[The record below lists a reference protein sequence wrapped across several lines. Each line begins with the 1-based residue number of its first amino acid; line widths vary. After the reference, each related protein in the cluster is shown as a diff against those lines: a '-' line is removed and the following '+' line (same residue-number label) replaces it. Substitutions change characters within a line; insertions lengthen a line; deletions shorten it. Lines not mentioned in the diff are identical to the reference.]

1 MRVPVGSWTPVRQA
15 AGSFRVQSLEASRC
29 PWPGCQVVWP
39 IQSQG
44 TTPLPIS
51 ALTLV
56 AGAGA
61 QLPPQPVALLGP
73 CSLPGE
79 AKGSVTDQLL
89 QAFSVTR
96 QREIVRAVLR
106 RFPQLDSDRAASGPS
121 LPGLSFPAASVNEPS
136 WPLPVAVASR
146 ARTGS

>member
-1 MRVPVGSWTPVRQA
+1 MGGGPTA
-15 AGSFRVQSLEASRC
+15 TATSRY
-29 PWPGCQVVWP
+29 
-39 IQSQG
+39 
-44 TTPLPIS
+44 LRAFS
-51 ALTLV
+51 AR
-56 AGAGA
+56 
-61 QLPPQPVALLGP
+61 
-73 CSLPGE
+73 GE
-79 AKGSVTDQLL
+79 A
-89 QAFSVTR
+89 QAFSVTL